1 MMVEEKVRN
10 QSIVEDKK
18 SVDVEMS
25 AQNTSQNVNLNVPIN
40 FKIEP
45 NNNVNKEAQQTSMK

>member
-1 MMVEEKVRN
+1 MVEEKVRN
-10 QSIVEDKK
+10 QSIIEDKK

-45 NNNVNKEAQQTSMK
+45 NNNTNKEAQQTSMK